1 MFLCL
6 LCCTTL
12 PAQEYHNTPVTVSS
26 EKVRDNG
33 KLYYSH
39 VVLEKQTLFSI
50 AKAYGVTMQEI
61 SEANPKLNLL
71 TEGPKKNQVILIPI
85 KEEGASGSTTA
96 ADTDTTSTKGK
107 NIFSAIGNTV
117 KSAATGIQNV
127 ITDRK
132 QDSQQEV
139 SGDGDEEFTVHTVK
153 WYEDL
158 SAIADKYRVSKE
170 SIIAYNKL
178 SSPRVQKG
186 MKLKIPKDPSAVA
199 AVKEKQDETEAQEEQ
214 APVQQMATT
223 AEVTEE
229 EVAVAIE
236 TAEAEFPSERNYLR
250 AALLLPLNAGT
261 GKINDSNYDFYSGA
275 LLALKDLADI
285 GLNVDLSV
293 YDISRKGVLE
303 TAEIYNTNDVI
314 LGPVSLENINDALD
328 VCPADKIIISPLD
341 PKTVSLAAG
350 TPNFIQAPSTAEA
363 QYNDLLEWIKEEKKP
378 EDKLIVIS
386 EKNMAA
392 TPLAEAVAKSGLE
405 FETVNYGILE
415 GRDITSLLQKLM
427 STTAANRVVVT
438 SESEAFINDVVR
450 NLNIMIFQKYDV
462 VLYGPSRI
470 RNFET
475 IEVENY
481 HNAKLHVSSSYF
493 IDYDNNKVKRFLM
506 EYRALFG
513 AEPSPFAYQGYDTA
527 YYFLRK
533 CSSGGIRWERS
544 LESERFKGLQSDFL
558 FDKVPEG
565 GYYNKAVRRIVYEG
579 DYSIKMVN

>member
-6 LCCTTL
+6 LCCITL
-12 PAQEYHNTPVTVSS
+12 PAQEYRNTPVTVSS
-26 EKVRDNG
+26 EKVRNNG

-39 VVLEKQTLFSI
+39 IVLEKQTLFSI

-71 TEGPKKNQVILIPI
+71 TEGPKKNQIILIPI
-85 KEEGASGSTTA
+85 KDEGAAGSA
-96 ADTDTTSTKGK
+96 AVAATDTTSTKGK
-107 NIFSAIGNTV
+107 NIFSTIGNTI
-117 KSAATGIQNV
+117 KSTATDIQSAF
-127 ITDRK
+127 TDRK
-132 QDSQQEV
+132 QESRQDA
-139 SGDGDEEFTVHTVK
+139 SGDEGEEFTVHTVK

-158 SAIADKYRVSKE
+158 SSIANKYRISKE

-178 SSPRVQKG
+178 SSPRIQKG
-186 MKLKIPKDPSAVA
+186 MKLKIPKDPSAMA
-199 AVKEKQDETEAQEEQ
+199 AVTEGQEVPEVQEEQ
-214 APVQQMATT
+214 VSGQQMATT
-223 AEVTEE
+223 AELADE
-229 EVAVAIE
+229 EVTVTGE
-236 TAEAEFPSERNYLR
+236 TAETEIPSERNYLR
-250 AALLLPLNAGT
+250 TALLLPFNAGT
-261 GKINDSNYDFYSGA
+261 GKVNDSNYDFYSGA
-275 LLALKDLADI
+275 LLALKDLADA

-314 LGPVSLENINDALD
+314 LGPISLENINDALD

-363 QYNDLLEWIKEEKKP
+363 QYNDLLEWIKEENKP

-415 GRDITSLLQKLM
+415 GRDITSMLQKLM
-427 STTAANRVVVT
+427 TTTATNRVVVT

-513 AEPSPFAYQGYDTA
+513 AEPSPFAYQGYDTT
-527 YYFLRK
+527 YYFLQK
-533 CSSGGIRWERS
+533 CASGGIRWERS